1 MKFKNIYI
9 LVPAF
14 NESKVIRKTLE
25 ELLLEFC
32 NVVVVNDGSTDN
44 FNESIEG
51 LNITV
56 LNHEINLGVGAAVQ
70 TGFECVCKKPSAHAV
85 ITVDADG
92 QHSVHD
98 AVSIAEAINKS
109 SEGIIFGSRFIEHHS
124 NIPFIKR
131 IVLMI
136 IAKITTFVTGVN
148 LTDAHNGLKAY
159 KVNTI
164 KELELKFSGYSYESE
179 LIKEVS
185 LKNISYKEISTDVK
199 YTNYSISK
207 GQKLSDGLLILE
219 DLLKLW
225 K

>member
-44 FNESIEG
+44 FNESTEG

-70 TGFECVCKKPSAHAV
+70 TGFEYVCKKPSAHAV
-85 ITVDADG
+85 ITFDADG

-109 SEGIIFGSRFIEHHS
+109 SEGIIFGSRFIEHHN

-136 IAKITTFVTGVN
+136 IAKITTCVTGVN

-159 KVNTI
+159 TVNTI
-164 KELELKFSGYSYESE
+164 KESE

>member
-25 ELLLEFC
+25 ELLLEFS
-32 NVVVVNDGSTDN
+32 NVVVVNDGSSDN
-44 FNESIEG
+44 FNESTEG
-51 LNITV
+51 LNIKV

-70 TGFECVCKKPSAHAV
+70 TGFEYVCKKPLAHAV
-85 ITVDADG
+85 ITFDADG
-92 QHSVHD
+92 QHSVYD

-109 SEGIIFGSRFIEHHS
+109 SEGIIFGSRFIEHHN

-164 KELELKFSGYSYESE
+164 KELDLKFSGYSYESE

>member
-44 FNESIEG
+44 FNESTEG

-70 TGFECVCKKPSAHAV
+70 TGFEYVCKKPSAHAV
-85 ITVDADG
+85 ITFDADG

-98 AVSIAEAINKS
+98 AVSIAEEINKS
-109 SEGIIFGSRFIEHHS
+109 SEGIIFGSRFIEHHN

-159 KVNTI
+159 KVNAI